1 MQVRDNKTVY
11 GDEEMQQA
19 GAALM
24 QQLQSAGQLAGT
36 VIGLSGQLGAG
47 KSTFCRGF
55 INAAGHCGPVK
66 SPTYTLIEKY
76 STPVGVICHLD
87 LYRLEDAGELEFIGF
102 RDLLGDSTL
111 LIEWPEQVESV
122 ARLATIDVDI
132 EFIDASSR
140 QVLISY

>member
-1 MQVRDNKTVY
+1 VRDKQIVY
-11 GDEEMQQA
+11 GDEEMQSA
-19 GAALM
+19 GAALL
-24 QQLQSAGQLAGT
+24 QQLHSAGQLAGT

-55 INAAGHCGPVK
+55 INAAGHSGPVK

-76 STPVGVICHLD
+76 STPVGEICHLD
-87 LYRLEDAGELEFIGF
+87 LYRLEDADELEYIGF

-122 ARLATIDVDI
+122 ARLA
-132 EFIDASSR
+132 SR
-140 QVLISY
+140 F